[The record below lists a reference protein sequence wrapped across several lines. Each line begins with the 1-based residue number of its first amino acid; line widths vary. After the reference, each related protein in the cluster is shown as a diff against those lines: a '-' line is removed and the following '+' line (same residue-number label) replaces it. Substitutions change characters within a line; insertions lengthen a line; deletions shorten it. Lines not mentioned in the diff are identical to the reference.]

1 MMGTAAPEGLKNRL
15 KKFWPGKID
24 WDVPLAPYTTFKV
37 GGPAQA
43 LVVPESTAEVAILV
57 KGCREEGISW
67 SVIGGGSNLLVA
79 DEGFPGVVILMGR
92 ELGAISKSGK
102 SGEGKTLV
110 EVEAGC
116 SLARLVN
123 WCGEQQFAGLEFAA
137 GIPGTVG
144 GAVAMNAGAW
154 GREIKD
160 ILVSLLLLE
169 DGVITSR
176 SRQELVFGY
185 RCWQRPEGVVVLSAT
200 FAFEPGDSARI
211 KENCRKN
218 IEARR
223 TNQPAGQAS
232 GGSFFKN
239 PEEGAAGRL
248 MEDAGLKGSRV
259 GGALISEIHANFI
272 VNSGGATA
280 ADIIGLMKQAR
291 ARVKEVHGVTLEPEV
306 QFLGAAPEVL
316 ADEK

>member
-1 MMGTAAPEGLKNRL
+1 MGTAVREDLEDRL
-15 KKFWPGKID
+15 KKFWSGKID

-43 LVVPESTAEVAILV
+43 LVVPRSIAAVATLV
-57 KGCREEGISW
+57 NGCRNEGLSW
-67 SVIGGGSNLLVA
+67 CVIGGGSNLLVA

-92 ELGAISKSGK
+92 ELGAISKVGK
-102 SGEGKTLV
+102 TGEGKVLV

-116 SLARLVN
+116 SLAKLVN
-123 WCGEQQFAGLEFAA
+123 WCGEHQFTGLEFAA

-160 ILVSLLLLE
+160 VLVSLLLLE
-169 DGVITSR
+169 DGEITSR
-176 SRQELVFGY
+176 PREDLVFGY
-185 RCWQRPEGVVVLSAT
+185 RCWQRPEEVVVLSAT
-200 FAFEPGDSARI
+200 FAIEHGDSARI
-211 KENCRKN
+211 KENCRKY
-218 IEARR
+218 IEERR
-223 TNQPAGQAS
+223 TKQPVGQPS

-239 PEEGAAGRL
+239 PEEAPAGRL
-248 MEDAGLKGSRV
+248 MEDAGLKGTKV
-259 GGALISEIHANFI
+259 GGALISEVHANFI
-272 VNSGGATA
+272 VNAGGATA

-291 ARVKEVHGVTLEPEV
+291 SRVREVHGIDLEPEV
-306 QFLGAAPEVL
+306 QFLGVVPEVL